1 MRSKRK
7 EDWSSIPTKEAIKR
21 AHAAAFRFK
30 RKQLGQPEE
39 PTPFSNCKVWGAVSQ
54 DYGPV
59 SGSDDM
65 TETRRN
71 SDYSKW
77 ELLPISSLRKEAQDH
92 YAQMDRV
99 SQYKMDGNKLDD
111 LVCVRHELTSNSQR

>member
-7 EDWSSIPTKEAIKR
+7 EDWSNIPTKEAIKR
-21 AHAAAFRFK
+21 AHAAAFRLK
-30 RKQLGQPEE
+30 RRQLGQPGEI
-39 PTPFSNCKVWGAVSQ
+39 TPFSNCKVWGTVSQ

-65 TETRRN
+65 TDTRRN
-71 SDYSKW
+71 SNYSKW
-77 ELLPISSLRKEAQDH
+77 ELLPITSLRKEAQEH

-111 LVCVRHELTSNSQR
+111 LVCVKHELTSNS